1 MPPIVLTTQKSNT
14 PVTCALGKNS
24 AGVHI
29 QGAVSRDSVGNNQN
43 LAVAQNQAS
52 FTLPVSTAG
61 TFTVSAVV
69 DQLPKGPS
77 PQLMEQ
83 GGPILGVFDDPATLA
98 TVFTLEVTA

>member
-1 MPPIVLTTQKSNT
+1 MMVLKTPKSNQ
-14 PVTCALGKNS
+14 PITCALGKNS

-29 QGAVSRDSVGNNQN
+29 QSAVSRDSAGDNQI
-43 LAVAQNQAS
+43 LTVAQNQES
-52 FTLPVSTAG
+52 FSLPVSTTG

-69 DQLPKGPS
+69 DQLPNGLS
-77 PQLMEQ
+77 PQLVEQ